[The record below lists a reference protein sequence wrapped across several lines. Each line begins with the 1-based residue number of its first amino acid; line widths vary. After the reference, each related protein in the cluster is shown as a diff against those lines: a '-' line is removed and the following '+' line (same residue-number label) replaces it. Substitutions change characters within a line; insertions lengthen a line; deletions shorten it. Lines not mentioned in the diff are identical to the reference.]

1 LGSCPRPPPFDGLT
15 FSAFSLGPAS
25 GIDLSKSLVSLTGAS
40 LNGPDVVLDITPMFA
55 ATVNGAR
62 DIAFGFTV
70 TESVLGILFAVMRW
84 RSNRTQPV
92 IQLAGTPA
100 KTMMSSIHSKPA
112 LRCATVVVLLLCPNG
127 CQ

>member
-1 LGSCPRPPPFDGLT
+1 
-15 FSAFSLGPAS
+15 
-25 GIDLSKSLVSLTGAS
+25 LVSLTGAS

-100 KTMMSSIHSKPA
+100 KTMVSSIHSKPA
-112 LRCATVVVLLLCPNG
+112 LRVRDGGGTAAVPERMSIALIGAGLLGLG
-127 CQ
+127 LLRRRSSKRL